1 MPMLRCALVVAA
13 AQALTL
19 LESARLRTGCEA
31 RAAFAAEVAAERP
44 DNLRVAIAVAAE
56 ERPEDRLDATASR
69 VDAGIDDICARASA
83 RASLEGMLGNAG
95 GGSRAVARAVGAA
108 MYGAAGLP
116 DETGTDVSYFS
127 GDSDGYYDPRNSFV
141 DKVVE
146 RRRGIPLTMSLV
158 YARACAAAGA
168 PFDLINTPG
177 HVLVRPADGDFAV
190 DAFGGGA
197 ILDGFPAADLR
208 GVPALSGLNFAAR
221 LLRNLRLIYERSEAD
236 ETARLLGAAER
247 MLLVADRDARFEA
260 VPPAE
265 RVHCRAAVGL
275 CLFKLQDEDRRDEC
289 RELLESAARDAGENG
304 KHFRELLADKF
315 FCASS

>member
-1 MPMLRCALVVAA
+1 
-13 AQALTL
+13 
-19 LESARLRTGCEA
+19 
-31 RAAFAAEVAAERP
+31 
-44 DNLRVAIAVAAE
+44 
-56 ERPEDRLDATASR
+56 
-69 VDAGIDDICARASA
+69 
-83 RASLEGMLGNAG
+83 MLGNTG

-158 YARACAAAGA
+158 FFRGVDTSLTNRGDAAAATWIFRGDESRRRRGWKFGPDGARLRYARACAAAGA

-236 ETARLLGAAER
+236 ETARCQRGAGANSGP
-247 MLLVADRDARFEA
+247 VAA
-260 VPPAE
+260 PP
-265 RVHCRAAVGL
+265 RL
-275 CLFKLQDEDRRDEC
+275 
-289 RELLESAARDAGENG
+289 
-304 KHFRELLADKF
+304 
-315 FCASS
+315 